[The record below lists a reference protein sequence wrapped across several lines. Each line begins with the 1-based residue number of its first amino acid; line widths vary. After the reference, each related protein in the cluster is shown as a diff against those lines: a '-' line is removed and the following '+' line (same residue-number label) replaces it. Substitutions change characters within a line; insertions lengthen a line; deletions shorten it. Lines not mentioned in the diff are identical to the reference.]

1 MNSDSTVHTAAGKVV
16 IGIDVGGSTTKIVGF
31 RHGTAGKPE
40 LISPLFVRATDPITS
55 IYGAL
60 GRFTSENGL
69 TLDDVSR
76 VMTTGVGSSFLSG
89 SIYSLECHSVP
100 EFSGVGLGGLYL
112 SGLDD
117 AIIVS
122 MGTGTAIVHAKRKDG
137 GKTDIAYLGGTG
149 VGGGTLMGLT
159 KKILGVDTIE
169 HIEQLALGGD
179 LSKIDLTIRDISK
192 QDDQFPI
199 GANLTAANFG
209 KLSDMATNEDIAL
222 GLCNMVAETIA
233 MMSIFAARGH
243 GIRDIV
249 LTGNLTNITP
259 IRRVYENLGDSFGV
273 NFIIPE
279 NAQFGTVIGAA
290 LFEP

>member
-1 MNSDSTVHTAAGKVV
+1 M
-16 IGIDVGGSTTKIVGF
+16 
-31 RHGTAGKPE
+31 
-40 LISPLFVRATDPITS
+40 
-55 IYGAL
+55 
-60 GRFTSENGL
+60 
-69 TLDDVSR
+69 
-76 VMTTGVGSSFLSG
+76 
-89 SIYSLECHSVP
+89 
-100 EFSGVGLGGLYL
+100 
-112 SGLDD
+112 
-117 AIIVS
+117 
-122 MGTGTAIVHAKRKDG
+122 
-137 GKTDIAYLGGTG
+137 
-149 VGGGTLMGLT
+149 
-159 KKILGVDTIE
+159 
-169 HIEQLALGGD
+169 GGD

-233 MMSIFAARGH
+233 MRSIFAARGH

-249 LTGNLTNITP
+249 LTGNLTNIAP